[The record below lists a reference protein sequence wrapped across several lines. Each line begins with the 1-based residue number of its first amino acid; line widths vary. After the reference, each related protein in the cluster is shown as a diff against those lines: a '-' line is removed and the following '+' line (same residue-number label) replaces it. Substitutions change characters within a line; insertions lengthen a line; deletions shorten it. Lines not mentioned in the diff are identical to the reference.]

1 MFLALYKK
9 GIVLT
14 FLCTQ
19 KKKKTKNII
28 ILEYLSNFLASLQK
42 HKKYFVACI
51 LDFISLGQHFQIL
64 KNNKTINIVFLNRKK
79 KKKLLPMDS

>member
-1 MFLALYKK
+1 MHVFSFVQKS
-9 GIVLT
+9 IVLT
-14 FLCTQ
+14 FLCT
-19 KKKKTKNII
+19 KKKSKNII
-28 ILEYLSNFLASLQK
+28 ILAYLSIFLASLQK

-79 KKKLLPMDS
+79 NICYP